1 VAYLESE
8 NATQLSKAADEFRHA
23 LRTDSSFAPAAFNLA
38 VFYERA
44 GATAQAET
52 QWKVY
57 LGLDAQSE
65 WAIEAQAR
73 LQGLSR

>member
-1 VAYLESE
+1 
-8 NATQLSKAADEFRHA
+8 
-23 LRTDSSFAPAAFNLA
+23 